1 MNLYQQLEEIFP
13 YLISIRKLENFLSF
27 DIEFSK
33 TWKLPKKYVD
43 EKMVM
48 EQSSSKEESRMFSFA
63 TEFTEDKINLLFENL
78 KNIIKYNIEREEKE
92 LHIKIELDLKQTIS
106 LARCFDYES
115 LKKQASLTD
124 EKLYK
129 N

>member
-1 MNLYQQLEEIFP
+1 
-13 YLISIRKLENFLSF
+13 
-27 DIEFSK
+27 
-33 TWKLPKKYVD
+33 
-43 EKMVM
+43 MVM

-92 LHIKIELDLKQTIS
+92 KLFDSKVKELKM
-106 LARCFDYES
+106 FFY
-115 LKKQASLTD
+115 
-124 EKLYK
+124 